1 MSFKSVLDA
10 LDSSVQQVESSP
22 SPRTE
27 SQPTSLQERPGL
39 QLPYD
44 YLKTAA
50 TSYNPE
56 QVQFTLPST
65 LPKFLSE
72 QLIQGIHPDSIVL
85 AALSALL
92 YRYTRQTLINLDVL
106 ALSYHKTT
114 LPPLGLTTS
123 VSSLASLRSLV
134 QNLSVALSD
143 PESGLES
150 LENQSRSN
158 IVVSFDTADFTG
170 KLTTEAPDLH
180 LHVQSAPE
188 RIQGTLRYNAN
199 LFERSTIERCAGH
212 LNQLIEGLI
221 GDPDQTVAD
230 LALLTADETHQ
241 LLVDWASPAVE
252 YPQKPIFT
260 VIEAH
265 AAQRPE
271 AIALTFTNQHLTYAE
286 LNQRANQLAHH
297 LRTLGVGP
305 EVRVATCLEPGLEVL
320 VGVLAIHKAGGV
332 YVPLDP
338 SHPLERRTAILED
351 TEPLMLL
358 TQERLL
364 GNVPAIAQHTFCLD
378 RDWETVAS
386 QPTHNPNY
394 PIDLD
399 QTAYI
404 IYTSGTTGKPK
415 GVMASHQNLINYIW
429 VAQEKYG
436 FNDQDVMPSIARYTF
451 SITMFELWS
460 PLVAGGRLL
469 LLERDHILD
478 FKRMIQTLEEVT
490 IIHTS
495 PSLLRKLVNYIHD
508 NQLDLNRFQ
517 QLRHVSSGGD
527 MVAADLLEM
536 MKQTFTNAEVFVIYG
551 CSEISC
557 MGCTYFTP
565 RDGSPTKTRVG
576 KPFPNVS
583 VRLFDPDYNLV
594 PVGIPGEIF
603 FGGAGINKG
612 YLNRD
617 ELTAERF
624 VMIGGQR
631 YYRTGDLGR
640 FDTDGNLEILG
651 RADFQIKL
659 RGIRMEPAEIE
670 ATLRQVAGVREA
682 VVAAQ
687 TLPGNEE
694 KSLIAYLVLE
704 ADNKPTT
711 QQIRR
716 FLEAKLPDYM
726 VPTIYKELDAMPL
739 NVNGKVDRL
748 NLPVPTLADLVDASA
763 YVAPRDELE
772 SQLAEIWET
781 VLGISPI
788 GIRNNFFE
796 MGGDSLMAVQILM
809 QIETVFNKTLSITAP
824 LQAPTIEEMAELIRN
839 FKGSIANTGLVPL
852 RKEGS
857 KPPLFCLYGVL
868 LYRDLVEHLDPD
880 QPVYGVYLEEE
891 VEILK
896 AGPGWQDDPKFAH
909 FSTVPAIAQQ
919 YLKAVRSLQ
928 PHGPYYF
935 AGESFGGVIAYEMAQ
950 QLEAEG
956 EEVALI
962 ALLDSKAPNSY
973 AQASLKHRLKKHLE
987 MATQQGPSY
996 LADKIQGTLNKF
1008 KGKVKLPAHSKT
1020 NEGVQPA
1027 SPPSTDVPSDVRE
1040 AFRAQVSRYY
1050 FLTPYKGNVILFRAM
1065 DRDPFEVDPNQDM
1078 GWGSYVDRLEV
1089 VHIPGNHLGILR
1101 TPNVRMMAEH
1111 LTPYL
1116 PQ

>member
-1 MSFKSVLDA
+1 MSFESVLDT
-10 LDSSVQQVESSP
+10 SSSSMFQVEHKP
-22 SPRTE
+22 APGAV
-27 SQPTSLQERPGL
+27 SQPIPPEERPGL

-50 TSYNPE
+50 TSYKPG
-56 QVQFTLPST
+56 QVQFTFPSRLPQ
-65 LPKFLSE
+65 FLFE
-72 QLIQGIHPDSIVL
+72 QRTHGIHPDSIVM
-85 AALSALL
+85 AALNVLL
-92 YRYTRQTLINLDVL
+92 YRYTRQPLINLDIL
-106 ALSYHKTT
+106 GLDYHPAP
-114 LPPLGLTTS
+114 LPLLGLTTAI
-123 VSSLASLRSLV
+123 SSATSIRSLI
-134 QNLSVALSD
+134 QTLSITLSD
-143 PESGLES
+143 PESGLET
-150 LENQSRSN
+150 LETQTRSN
-158 IVVSFDTADFTG
+158 VAVSFGTINAPSEA
-170 KLTTEAPDLH
+170 TTEATDLQ
-180 LHVQSAPE
+180 LSVQTSRE
-188 RIQGTLRYNAN
+188 FVQGTLYYNAH
-199 LFERSTIERCAGH
+199 LFERSTMERLTGH
-212 LNQLIEGLI
+212 LCQIIEGLMV
-221 GDPDQTVAD
+221 DLDQSVAD
-230 LALLTADETHQ
+230 LPLLTPDETHQ

-260 VIEAH
+260 AIEAH
-265 AAQRPE
+265 AEQRPE
-271 AIALTFTNQHLTYAE
+271 AIALSFTNQHLTYAE

-297 LRTLGVGP
+297 LKALGVGP
-305 EVRVATCLEPGLEVL
+305 EVRVATCFEPALEVL

-338 SHPLERRTAILED
+338 SHPLERRITIIED
-351 TEPLMLL
+351 TQPLVLL

-364 GNVPAIAQHTFCLD
+364 GNVPPVQNTICLD
-378 RDWETVAS
+378 RDWEMVRS
-386 QPTHNPNY
+386 QPTHNPNN

-415 GVMASHQNLINYIW
+415 GVMASHRNLINYIW

-436 FNDQDVMPSIARYTF
+436 FNEQDVMPSIARFTF

-469 LLERDHILD
+469 LLEREHILN
-478 FKRMIQTLEEVT
+478 FKQMIQTLEEVT

-495 PSLLRKLVNYIHD
+495 PSLLRKLINYIHD
-508 NQLDLNRFQ
+508 NQLDLARFQ
-517 QLRHVSSGGD
+517 KLRHVSSGGD

-536 MKQTFTNAEVFVIYG
+536 MKQTFTQAEVYVIYG

-583 VRLFDPDYNLV
+583 VKLFDPDYNLV

-612 YLNRD
+612 YLNRE

-624 VMIGGQR
+624 VMIDGQR

-670 ATLRQVAGVREA
+670 ATLRQVTGVREA

-687 TLPGNEE
+687 TLPGKEE
-694 KSLIAYLVLE
+694 KSLVAYMVLE
-704 ADNKPTT
+704 ADNKPTS
-711 QQIRR
+711 QQIRQ

-726 VPTIYKELDAMPL
+726 VPTIYQELDAMPL

-748 NLPVPTLADLVDASA
+748 NLPVPTLADLVNPND
-763 YVAPRDELE
+763 YVAPRDEVE
-772 SQLAEIWET
+772 IQLAEIWESIM
-781 VLGISPI
+781 GISPI
-788 GIRNNFFE
+788 SIRSNFFE

-824 LQAPTIEEMAELIRN
+824 LQAPTIEQMADLIRN
-839 FKGSIANTGLVPL
+839 FKGAIANKGLVPL

-896 AGPGWQDDPKFAH
+896 PGEDWQDNPRFAH
-909 FSTVPAIAQQ
+909 FRSIPAIAQQ
-919 YLKAVRSLQ
+919 YLKAVRSVQ

-973 AQASLKHRLKKHLE
+973 AQASLKHRLKKHL
-987 MATQQGPSY
+987 AIASQQGSSY
-996 LADKIQGTLNKF
+996 LVEKIQGKLGKF
-1008 KGKVKLPAHSKT
+1008 KGKVKSMAIANTPA
-1020 NEGVQPA
+1020 GVQTMAQAKPKL
-1027 SPPSTDVPSDVRE
+1027 PPDVRE
-1040 AFRAQVSRYY
+1040 AFRSEMIRHY

-1065 DRDPFEVDPNQDM
+1065 ERDPFEVDPNHDM
-1078 GWGSYVDRLEV
+1078 GWGGYAEKLEV
-1089 VHIPGNHLGILR
+1089 VHIPGDHLGILKN
-1101 TPNVRMMAEH
+1101 PNVKMMAEH
-1111 LTPYL
+1111 MAPYL